1 MDGGARQATVQR
13 ISESQTQLSDTHT
26 HTHTHTHTLGTI
38 LEENNVSAVGS
49 GRRNKTLNTMFEFDP
64 KE

>member
-1 MDGGARQATVQR
+1 MDGGAQQATVQR
-13 ISESQTQLSDTHT
+13 ISESQTQLSD
-26 HTHTHTHTLGTI
+26 THTHTHTLGTI